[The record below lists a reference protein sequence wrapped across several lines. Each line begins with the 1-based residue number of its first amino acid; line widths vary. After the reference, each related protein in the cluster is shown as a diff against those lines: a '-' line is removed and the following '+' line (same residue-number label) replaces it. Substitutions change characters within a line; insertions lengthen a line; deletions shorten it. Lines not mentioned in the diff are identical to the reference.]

1 MPSPAS
7 PARIWPLAI
16 AALLVGLFLTLVSA
30 AFSSPHS
37 TLLSMAHGGALSLA
51 VASSVLCLAIGRID
65 SGGARLAFSGMAL
78 SATAA
83 AWSLLSVPSVVFQAN
98 RISAGYP
105 LCLSHHGP
113 SSDVSSIW
121 DLRGVSF
128 YTTDSGYKSTS
139 GWYFHGILLVD
150 GNDGRQHF
158 NWSPRRFRFDQINT
172 PNDLSHPCEA
182 SLNHLP
188 PFGLNFEKQKG
199 ANCPTQPPAH
209 LLDVR

>member
-16 AALLVGLFLTLVSA
+16 AALLFGLFLTLVSA

-37 TLLSMAHGGALSLA
+37 TLFSMAHGGALSLA
-51 VASSVLCLAIGRID
+51 VASSVLCLAIGRIV
-65 SGGARLAFSGMAL
+65 SGGARLAFSGMAV

-83 AWSLLSVPSVVFQAN
+83 VWSLLSVPSVVFQAN

-105 LCLSHHGP
+105 LCISHHGP

-121 DLRGVSF
+121 DLRGFSF

-139 GWYFHGILLVD
+139 GWYFHGTLTVD
-150 GNDGRQHF
+150 GNDGRQYF
-158 NWSPRRFRFDQINT
+158 NWSPHRFRFDQIE
-172 PNDLSHPCEA
+172 HPERFIAPLRSLCEP
-182 SLNHLP
+182 S
-188 PFGLNFEKQKG
+188 
-199 ANCPTQPPAH
+199 PAFWSEF
-209 LLDVR
+209 